1 MNSKEFIMA
10 LDAGTSSSRAIVFD
24 HERRIVAVAQ
34 REFRQIYPQPGWV
47 EHDPVEIWD
56 TQLAVAR
63 EALAKAGVTASSLAA
78 IGITNQRETTVV
90 WDRETGRPVYNAI
103 VWQCRRTSDFCDELR
118 KRGLADSIR
127 GTTGLVPDAYFS
139 GTKLRWIL
147 ENVPG
152 ARAAAEAGRLLF
164 GTIDTWL
171 LWNLT
176 GGRVHATD
184 YSNASRTMMYDI
196 GALKWS
202 DDILGELNVPR
213 SVLPEVRPSSG
224 VFGET
229 APGILDGPVPVAG
242 VAGDQQSALFG
253 QTCFSPGDAKNTYGT
268 GCFMLMNTGDRRV
281 PSENG
286 LLTTIAWGLD
296 GKVSY
301 ALEGSVFTAGAAIQW
316 LRDELGLLAKASDS
330 EAMARA
336 VPDSNGCFMVPAF
349 TGLGAPYWDQHARG
363 AVLGLTRGVN
373 RNHIVRA
380 ALESLAYQT
389 ADVLEAMKKDAGI
402 ALNALRVDGGASA
415 NNFLMQFQS
424 DVIGVPVERP
434 ACIETTALGAAYL
447 AGLAVGF
454 WPDLAAL
461 KANAGDMSRFNPSID
476 ESAREAALAG
486 WHQAVARVR
495 TQC

>member
-1 MNSKEFIMA
+1 MDNKKFIMA

-24 HERRIVAVAQ
+24 RERRIVAVAQ

-63 EALAKAGVTASSLAA
+63 EAMAKAGATATSLAA

-127 GTTGLVPDAYFS
+127 ATTGLVPDAYFS

-202 DDILGELNVPR
+202 DDILGELDVPR
-213 SVLPEVRPSSG
+213 SVLPEVRSSSG

-229 APGILDGPVPVAG
+229 APGVLDGAVPVAG

-268 GCFMLMNTGDRRV
+268 GCFMLMNTGARRV

-296 GKVSY
+296 GKVDY

-316 LRDELGLLAKASDS
+316 LRDELGLLEKASDS

-336 VPDSNGCFMVPAF
+336 VPDTNGCFVVPAF
-349 TGLGAPYWDQHARG
+349 TGLGAPYWSQYARG

-373 RNHIVRA
+373 RNHVVRA
-380 ALESLAYQT
+380 TLESLAYQT
-389 ADVLEAMKKDAGI
+389 ADVLEAMQKDAGI
-402 ALNALRVDGGASA
+402 GLTALRVDGGASA
-415 NNFLMQFQS
+415 NDFLMQFQRDRKS
-424 DVIGVPVERP
+424 VV
-434 ACIETTALGAAYL
+434 
-447 AGLAVGF
+447 
-454 WPDLAAL
+454 
-461 KANAGDMSRFNPSID
+461 
-476 ESAREAALAG
+476 
-486 WHQAVARVR
+486 
-495 TQC
+495 

>member
-1 MNSKEFIMA
+1 MSIKKFVMA

-24 HERRIVAVAQ
+24 RDRRIVAVAQ

-47 EHDPVEIWD
+47 EHDPVEIWE

-63 EALAKAGVTASSLAA
+63 EAMAKAGATASSLAA

-90 WDRETGRPVYNAI
+90 WARETGRPVYNAI
-103 VWQCRRTSDFCDELR
+103 VWQCRRTSGFCDELR

-127 GTTGLVPDAYFS
+127 ATTGLVPDAYFS

-164 GTIDTWL
+164 GTIDSWL

-202 DDILGELNVPR
+202 DDILGELDVPR

-229 APGILDGPVPVAG
+229 APGVLDGAVPVAG

-268 GCFMLMNTGDRRV
+268 GCFMLMNTGARRV

-296 GKVSY
+296 GKVDY

-316 LRDELGLLAKASDS
+316 LRDELGLLEKASDS

-336 VPDSNGCFMVPAF
+336 VPDTNGCFVVPAF
-349 TGLGAPYWDQHARG
+349 TGLGAPYWDQYARG

-373 RNHIVRA
+373 RNHVVRA
-380 ALESLAYQT
+380 TLESLAYQT
-389 ADVLEAMKKDAGI
+389 ADVLEAMQKDAGI
-402 ALNALRVDGGASA
+402 GLTALRVDGGASA
-415 NNFLMQFQS
+415 NDFLMQFQS

-434 ACIETTALGAAYL
+434 ACIETTALGAAFL
-447 AGLAVGF
+447 AGLAVGY
-454 WPDLAAL
+454 WTNQAEL
-461 KANAGDMSRFNPSID
+461 KANAAGLTTFSPALVP
-476 ESAREAALAG
+476 EARAQAMDR

-495 TQC
+495 SR

>member
-1 MNSKEFIMA
+1 MDSKKFVMA

-63 EALAKAGVTASSLAA
+63 EAMAKAGATASSLAA

-90 WDRETGRPVYNAI
+90 WDRKTGRPVYNAI

-118 KRGLADSIR
+118 KRGLADAIR
-127 GTTGLVPDAYFS
+127 ATTGLVPDAYFS

-152 ARAAAEAGRLLF
+152 ARDAAEAGRLLF

-213 SVLPEVRPSSG
+213 CVLPEVRPSSG

-229 APGILDGPVPVAG
+229 SPGVLDGPVPVAG

-268 GCFMLMNTGDRRV
+268 GCFAAR
-281 PSENG
+281 
-286 LLTTIAWGLD
+286 
-296 GKVSY
+296 
-301 ALEGSVFTAGAAIQW
+301 ALEERTAHHDRVGIRRQSG
-316 LRDELGLLAKASDS
+316 LRA
-330 EAMARA
+330 
-336 VPDSNGCFMVPAF
+336 
-349 TGLGAPYWDQHARG
+349 
-363 AVLGLTRGVN
+363 
-373 RNHIVRA
+373 
-380 ALESLAYQT
+380 
-389 ADVLEAMKKDAGI
+389 
-402 ALNALRVDGGASA
+402 
-415 NNFLMQFQS
+415 
-424 DVIGVPVERP
+424 
-434 ACIETTALGAAYL
+434 
-447 AGLAVGF
+447 
-454 WPDLAAL
+454 
-461 KANAGDMSRFNPSID
+461 
-476 ESAREAALAG
+476 
-486 WHQAVARVR
+486 
-495 TQC
+495 

>member
-1 MNSKEFIMA
+1 MSIKKFVMA

-24 HERRIVAVAQ
+24 HERRIAAVAQ

-47 EHDPVEIWD
+47 EHDPVEIWE

-63 EALAKAGVTASSLAA
+63 EAMAKAGATASSLAA

-103 VWQCRRTSDFCDELR
+103 VWQCRRTSGFCDELR

-127 GTTGLVPDAYFS
+127 ATTGLVPDAYFS

-164 GTIDTWL
+164 GTIDSWL

-229 APGILDGPVPVAG
+229 APGILDAPVPVAG

-268 GCFMLMNTGDRRV
+268 GCFMLMNTGERRV

-286 LLTTIAWGLD
+286 LLTTIAWGLG
-296 GKVSY
+296 GKVDY
-301 ALEGSVFTAGAAIQW
+301 ALEGRACWRRPATPRPWPAPSRTRTA
-316 LRDELGLLAKASDS
+316 ASWCPRS
-330 EAMARA
+330 
-336 VPDSNGCFMVPAF
+336 PDSAHR
-349 TGLGAPYWDQHARG
+349 TG
-363 AVLGLTRGVN
+363 TST
-373 RNHIVRA
+373 RA
-380 ALESLAYQT
+380 APSSASRAAST
-389 ADVLEAMKKDAGI
+389 ATTS
-402 ALNALRVDGGASA
+402 SA
-415 NNFLMQFQS
+415 RRS
-424 DVIGVPVERP
+424 
-434 ACIETTALGAAYL
+434 
-447 AGLAVGF
+447 
-454 WPDLAAL
+454 
-461 KANAGDMSRFNPSID
+461 NPSPTRRRTCWRRCRRTP
-476 ESAREAALAG
+476 ESGSPPCAWTAAPP
-486 WHQAVARVR
+486 R
-495 TQC
+495 TTS